1 MVKEECLDAG
11 VLPPVVFSGLL
22 NPAQN
27 RVVMAV
33 APIQPPIAR
42 AMVLRAVGL
51 RQLHFPGTS
60 TEMKINEWVA
70 WTEQGGQAPAETCGA
85 RQLCSNPEG

>member
-11 VLPPVVFSGLL
+11 ILLPVVFSGLL

-33 APIQPPIAR
+33 APIQPPIAL
-42 AMVLRAVGL
+42 AMALRAVGL
-51 RQLHFPGTS
+51 GQLHFPVLVLSCNLTNG
-60 TEMKINEWVA
+60 
-70 WTEQGGQAPAETCGA
+70 
-85 RQLCSNPEG
+85 